1 MERKI
6 WGSLIKWKQSMDKK
20 ALMVTGAR
28 QIGKT
33 YIIRQFA
40 REQYENFVEI
50 NFVGRWKCSRHFFG
64 SVKCQCDYYKPNGV
78 YETDISTGKKHLSFL
93 MRSRSVL
100 PHVLQLNF

>member
-6 WGSLIKWKQSMDKK
+6 WGSMIKWKQSTDKK

-50 NFVGRWKCSRHFFG
+50 NFVEDGNAAGIFSEV
-64 SVKCQCDYYKPNGV
+64 SNVNAII
-78 YETDISTGKKHLSFL
+78 TT
-93 MRSRSVL
+93 
-100 PHVLQLNF
+100 